1 MATIA
6 EIGGNANEIVL
17 SPNPFPQPS
26 TRPLFPFLAMDMP
39 PVGSMR
45 PQGIL
50 QCLERE
56 KGAATYLFQG
66 VSGNNR
72 DFYHVI
78 GLNNVIFITLW
89 GSLVWKDVVQKK
101 LRAYFW
107 EQPNWVFFGFCLVII
122 G

>member
-1 MATIA
+1 MASIE

-17 SPNPFPQPS
+17 PPNPFPQPS

-78 GLNNVIFITLW
+78 GIFGVGGG
-89 GSLVWKDVVQKK
+89 GSEK